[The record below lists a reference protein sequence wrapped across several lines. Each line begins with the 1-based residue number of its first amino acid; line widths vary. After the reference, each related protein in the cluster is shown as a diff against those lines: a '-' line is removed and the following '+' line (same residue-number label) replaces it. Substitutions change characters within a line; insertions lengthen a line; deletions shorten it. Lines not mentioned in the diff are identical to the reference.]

1 MAPLHH
7 LTEFGGSTDIGLN
20 YGTISAPLG
29 GTSDLSFQ
37 IGSALASGACGSGA
51 DTGTSLLTMTGL
63 DQWRLQQAPQFPF
76 LGGLESSSG
85 LYQFESGGV
94 EPSGYG
100 GGAGHQVRPKISS
113 SIATQMASVKMED
126 NNMQGLNLS
135 RQFLGVPGNDQYWGG
150 TAWTDLS
157 SFSSSSTSNR
167 L

>member
-7 LTEFGGSTDIGLN
+7 LTEFGGSDIGLN

-37 IGSALASGACGSGA
+37 IGSALASGVGGGA
-51 DTGTSLLTMTGL
+51 APGTSLLTMTGL
-63 DQWRLQQAPQFPF
+63 DQWRLHQASQFPF

-85 LYQFESGGV
+85 LYQFESGGA

-100 GGAGHQVRPKISS
+100 GGAGHQVWPKISS
-113 SIATQMASVKMED
+113 SLATQMASVKMED
-126 NNMQGLNLS
+126 KNNQQELNLS

-150 TAWTDLS
+150 PAWTDLS

-167 L
+167 V